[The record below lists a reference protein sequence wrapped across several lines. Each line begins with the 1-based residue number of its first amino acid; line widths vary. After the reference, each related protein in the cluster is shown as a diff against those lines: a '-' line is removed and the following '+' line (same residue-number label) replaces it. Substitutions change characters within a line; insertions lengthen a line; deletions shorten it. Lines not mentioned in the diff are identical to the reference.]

1 MDYLEMAERET
12 LKKGIGHEPQLF
24 DRCFKMQ
31 LNLAKN
37 GTMKIDN
44 WDVPSIV

>member
-1 MDYLEMAERET
+1 MARKVTLE
-12 LKKGIGHEPQLF
+12 KGISHEPQLF

-31 LNLAKN
+31 LNLAEN

-44 WDVPSIV
+44 WAV